1 MSVET
6 HKSEG
11 QTACGGGREVALTLE
26 VFRLPL
32 FCSVLIDCCR
42 EEMAELQLRA
52 NGSIFWKK
60 KKEESI
66 Y

>member
-1 MSVET
+1 M
-6 HKSEG
+6 
-11 QTACGGGREVALTLE
+11 ALTLE

-42 EEMAELQLRA
+42 EEMAALQLLA

-60 KKEESI
+60 KKKEESI
-66 Y
+66 YYNLCHSVKSLL